1 MGSKLKGSQKS
12 TDTSPIDP
20 IKVPGVIEEESMKLV
35 KSIPLVK
42 IESKEMLTERETQ
55 TIDKFMGT

>member
-1 MGSKLKGSQKS
+1 M
-12 TDTSPIDP
+12 
-20 IKVPGVIEEESMKLV
+20 PGVIEESMKLV